1 MSPMPNCQHCFLS
14 SIKCSSLQKV
24 SLFGVLYDFIQFS
37 NHYFIVAV
45 TFSVSQE
52 VEKENSILV
61 PPGEEKETERAELPV
76 CTW

>member
-1 MSPMPNCQHCFLS
+1 M
-14 SIKCSSLQKV
+14 
-24 SLFGVLYDFIQFS
+24 LYDLIQFS